1 MLIGIKDKDKVIL
14 AFSTFDGYIPSTVDD
29 FLNADNAGVWKIK
42 SNPHTVMGCGF
53 PTPESDAY
61 RYEQDIFQ
69 GDIDYDSL
77 TERIVP
83 AMESFAE
90 GKEYIGNANGRN
102 EEFLIAQNGRLFD
115 VSSEHIVAE
124 IDSFA
129 VIADY
134 GNEEIAKGALSCTEG
149 EPVLDRIIKVFEFS
163 ACTIQCDCY
172 PIAVMETE
180 KGKMRILTR
189 EHN

>member
-1 MLIGIKDKDKVIL
+1 MLIGIKDEDKAIL
-14 AFSTFDGYIPSTVDD
+14 AFSTFDGYIPSTVGDMT
-29 FLNADNAGVWKIK
+29 NADNVGIWKIK
-42 SNPHTVMGCGF
+42 NNPHTVMGGGF
-53 PTPESDAY
+53 PTPESDAF

-69 GDIDYDSL
+69 GEIDYDSL

-83 AMESFAE
+83 AMEGFAE
-90 GKEYIGNANGRN
+90 GKEYIGNANGRY

-115 VSSEHIVAE
+115 ISSEHIVSE

-134 GNEEIAKGALSCTEG
+134 GNEEVARSVMSCTEG
-149 EPVLDRIIKVFEFS
+149 EPALDRIIKAFEFT
-163 ACTIQCDCY
+163 ACTMQCDCY
-172 PIAVMETE
+172 PIAVMDTE

-189 EHN
+189 ERN